1 MLHTKSVQLKK
12 NVKELSEDKVA
23 LTDEKDKLQPGI
35 SKTGHEL
42 EEAQNHFIATEEWV
56 KSLN

>member
-23 LTDEKDKLQPGI
+23 LLKEVESSQP
-35 SKTGHEL
+35 L
-42 EEAQNHFIATEEWV
+42 LVNFVHFQILV
-56 KSLN
+56 